1 MHFYLVFFIIFFC
14 YCSVL
19 VQAQV
24 PKNRTFRII
33 NQGDYQD
40 AVSEYGA
47 TFRFAK
53 PNANF
58 NTDPFGLYF
67 YNTTFNAYVLGIGGG
82 SRQNI
87 MLTMADQIHWVWDAN
102 RNDPVREKA
111 TLTFGRNG
119 NLVLADVDGRI
130 VWQTYT
136 ANKGVTGISMKKNG
150 NLVLHDKN
158 GRFIWQSFQHP
169 TDTLVGGQSLQLK
182 GSNTKLVSR
191 TSNPSSY
198 DGPYSLVI
206 GEKHGLMMYKN
217 TSGKLVQYAGW
228 EAKGVSNVTFHSV
241 KRIDPVQPEPNFEVK
256 GNTSYFLSLGFSN
269 GKNSKRVVLKIM
281 ANTYGHYSH
290 LRIESDG
297 NLKVYSYSLR
307 QNFPEMTSWEKDYAF
322 FGDTVKECALRSKC
336 GTSGKCYGRLC
347 SACPRNGSSGCM
359 ITS

>member
-1 MHFYLVFFIIFFC
+1 M
-14 YCSVL
+14 
-19 VQAQV
+19 
-24 PKNRTFRII
+24 
-33 NQGDYQD
+33 
-40 AVSEYGA
+40 VSEYGS

-58 NTDPFGLYF
+58 NMDPFGLYF

-82 SRQNI
+82 SPYQNM
-87 MLTMADQIHWVWDAN
+87 MLRTDNQIHWVWDAN

-111 TLTFGRNG
+111 TLTFSRNG

-136 ANKGVTGISMKKNG
+136 ANKGVTGIIMRKYG

-158 GRFIWQSFQHP
+158 GRFVWQSFQHP
-169 TDTLVGGQSLQLK
+169 TDTLVAGQSLQLK
-182 GSNTKLVSR
+182 GNSIKLVSR
-191 TSNPSSY
+191 TSNRNSC
-198 DGPYSLVI
+198 DGRYSIVI
-206 GEKHGLMMYKN
+206 DDKHGLTMYKN
-217 TSGKLVQYAGW
+217 TSGKLVRYAGW

-241 KRIDPVQPEPNFEVK
+241 TRIDPVQPEPSFEEK
-256 GNTSYFLSLGFSN
+256 GNTSYFLSLGFSV
-269 GKNSKRVVLKIM
+269 GKKAKTHSKRVILKIM
-281 ANTYGHYSH
+281 ATTFGHYSH
-290 LRIESDG
+290 LRLESDG

-307 QNFPEMTSWEKDYAF
+307 QNFPEESSWKKDYAF

-347 SACPRNGSSGCM
+347 SACPRNRSSGCM